1 MKKKIILTTLIV
13 ILLILGFAGKY
24 VVNRSQIFT
33 GYAAKN
39 LASGIFIAGRT
50 QESLENEDLHFSLV
64 SLAKNRVDY
73 DNKAVYSDFYG
84 FGKQKAVYREGLGV
98 CLVYEVS
105 YPDAE
110 NQSQILDE
118 APGSFQTDFW
128 PGGQKIRDNLS
139 EIFDVKKLNEAIDAS
154 FEMGNTRA
162 IVVVYDTLA
171 IAEKYADGFNKDSK
185 ILGWSMSKSVV
196 NALYGIMVRKHGF
209 NINEPAPVIE
219 WENDERQTI
228 TTRNLLNMTSGLS
241 WVEDYGDIS
250 PATIMLYERP
260 NLAEMAINQPK
271 AFSPDSI
278 WYYSSGTSNILTEII
293 KRQIN
298 NDQEYWKFPYDELF
312 HKISMFSAIMETD
325 ASGNFVGSSYIYA
338 TPRDWA
344 RFGLLYLEQG
354 VWFGDTIISPE
365 WVKFT
370 STPAPNSD
378 GEYGAQFWL
387 NATGKELPDAP
398 RDIYFADGY
407 QGQRVYIIPSKDLV
421 IVRMGL
427 TKKKDFDYNKL
438 VTDILKALIIE

>member
-1 MKKKIILTTLIV
+1 
-13 ILLILGFAGKY
+13 
-24 VVNRSQIFT
+24 
-33 GYAAKN
+33 
-39 LASGIFIAGRT
+39 
-50 QESLENEDLHFSLV
+50 
-64 SLAKNRVDY
+64 
-73 DNKAVYSDFYG
+73 
-84 FGKQKAVYREGLGV
+84 
-98 CLVYEVS
+98 
-105 YPDAE
+105 
-110 NQSQILDE
+110 
-118 APGSFQTDFW
+118 
-128 PGGQKIRDNLS
+128 
-139 EIFDVKKLNEAIDAS
+139 
-154 FEMGNTRA
+154 
-162 IVVVYDTLA
+162 
-171 IAEKYADGFNKDSK
+171 
-185 ILGWSMSKSVV
+185 
-196 NALYGIMVRKHGF
+196 MVRKHGF